1 MRSCT
6 HISQQMH
13 VTALEHACFAVHC
26 VTPATVLHTRVY
38 DSLTYA
44 ATATATANTST
55 HTHTHKQESQ
65 ESGGEQ
71 FESVTLRTA
80 EALAFK
86 LHEAMAARRSRG
98 PHSDRYI
105 DLLVAGVEASL
116 WLGEQFC
123 SDVKNMFPHISIAT
137 VSANK
142 LLGIGAH
149 SNRKVC
155 TARFLTHAYTYL
167 HCCTD
172 NAVIPHIE
180 QATVHC
186 MHVVSQW
193 SATLLLSVC
202 CCQYLMHVHL
212 LAAYCR

>member
-1 MRSCT
+1 MQQTARCVLTAT
-6 HISQQMH
+6 H
-13 VTALEHACFAVHC
+13 
-26 VTPATVLHTRVY
+26 
-38 DSLTYA
+38 YA
-44 ATATATANTST
+44 ALCCIAIQ
-55 HTHTHKQESQ
+55 QESQ

-71 FESVTLRTA
+71 FTSVALRTA

-98 PHSDRYI
+98 ARGDGFI

-149 SNRKVC
+149 SNRKV
-155 TARFLTHAYTYL
+155 
-167 HCCTD
+167 
-172 NAVIPHIE
+172 
-180 QATVHC
+180 
-186 MHVVSQW
+186 S
-193 SATLLLSVC
+193 
-202 CCQYLMHVHL
+202 
-212 LAAYCR
+212 

>member
-1 MRSCT
+1 MR
-6 HISQQMH
+6 
-13 VTALEHACFAVHC
+13 
-26 VTPATVLHTRVY
+26 
-38 DSLTYA
+38 
-44 ATATATANTST
+44 T
-55 HTHTHKQESQ
+55 HTDHTQESQ

-149 SNRKVC
+149 SNRKVSS
-155 TARFLTHAYTYL
+155 
-167 HCCTD
+167 D
-172 NAVIPHIE
+172 
-180 QATVHC
+180 
-186 MHVVSQW
+186 
-193 SATLLLSVC
+193 LL
-202 CCQYLMHVHL
+202 
-212 LAAYCR
+212 

>member
-1 MRSCT
+1 V
-6 HISQQMH
+6 H
-13 VTALEHACFAVHC
+13 ALH
-26 VTPATVLHTRVY
+26 
-38 DSLTYA
+38 S
-44 ATATATANTST
+44 SS
-55 HTHTHKQESQ
+55 QESQ

-71 FESVTLRTA
+71 FESATLRTA

-149 SNRKVC
+149 SNRKVSLQLLLYYKH
-155 TARFLTHAYTYL
+155 RRHQ
-167 HCCTD
+167 HCCSSST
-172 NAVIPHIE
+172 AML
-180 QATVHC
+180 Q
-186 MHVVSQW
+186 
-193 SATLLLSVC
+193 
-202 CCQYLMHVHL
+202 
-212 LAAYCR
+212 

>member
-1 MRSCT
+1 VLIPLLHALLRLLATLLYAVLSRSLHITHYLLCT
-6 HISQQMH
+6 HY
-13 VTALEHACFAVHC
+13 TLHC
-26 VTPATVLHTRVY
+26 
-38 DSLTYA
+38 
-44 ATATATANTST
+44 
-55 HTHTHKQESQ
+55 KQESQ

-71 FESVTLRTA
+71 FTSVALRTA

-98 PHSDRYI
+98 ARGDGFI

-149 SNRKVC
+149 SNRKVYI
-155 TARFLTHAYTYL
+155 AWFLTQAHA
-167 HCCTD
+167 
-172 NAVIPHIE
+172 
-180 QATVHC
+180 
-186 MHVVSQW
+186 
-193 SATLLLSVC
+193 
-202 CCQYLMHVHL
+202 CQY
-212 LAAYCR
+212 